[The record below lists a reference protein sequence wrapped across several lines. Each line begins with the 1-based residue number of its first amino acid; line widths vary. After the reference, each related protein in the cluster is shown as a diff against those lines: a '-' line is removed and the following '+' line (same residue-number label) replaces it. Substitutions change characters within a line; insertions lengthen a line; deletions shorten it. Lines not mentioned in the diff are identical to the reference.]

1 MLRLKVYFNSVV
13 VSVLKLSTLTI
24 ALSSAVITLGW
35 AQVSEETIHAQIE
48 LGGGAMNGETGGYS
62 ALVLGAELH
71 PVYQIAARYQLE
83 LDETQR
89 TLNHRPL
96 IELRFQLNVLEVI
109 PWVSATA
116 GASYGIDELA
126 FTAGGALGVD
136 LRLNPIHFLSF
147 ATRFAH
153 PGVWTLGLAFGGR
166 FVLNDPFAE

>member
-1 MLRLKVYFNSVV
+1 
-13 VSVLKLSTLTI
+13 
-24 ALSSAVITLGW
+24 
-35 AQVSEETIHAQIE
+35 VSEEAVHAQIE
-48 LGGGAMNGETGGYS
+48 VGGGSMNGEAGGYS
-62 ALVLGAELH
+62 ALVLGAEFH

-89 TLNHRPL
+89 ALTHRPL

-136 LRLNPIHFLSF
+136 LRLNPTQFLSF

-166 FVLNDPFAE
+166 LVLNDPFDE